1 MIDDPAFADYE
12 VSGLPDRLLRDDE
25 IDQNFIDAVVAVGA
39 KLPGR
44 GHTLAVVRAE
54 APAKHLCRE
63 IPASKVKALAERL
76 RKETT

>member
-44 GHTLAVVRAE
+44 GHILAVVRDE
-54 APAKHLCRE
+54 ALTKRPPRE

-76 RKETT
+76 RKETA

>member
-1 MIDDPAFADYE
+1 MTNDPIFADYE
-12 VSGLPDRLLRDDE
+12 AYGLPDRLLRDDE
-25 IDQNFIDAVVAVGA
+25 IDQSFIDAVVSVGA

-54 APAKHLCRE
+54 APAKHPCRE

-76 RKETT
+76 RKGAA